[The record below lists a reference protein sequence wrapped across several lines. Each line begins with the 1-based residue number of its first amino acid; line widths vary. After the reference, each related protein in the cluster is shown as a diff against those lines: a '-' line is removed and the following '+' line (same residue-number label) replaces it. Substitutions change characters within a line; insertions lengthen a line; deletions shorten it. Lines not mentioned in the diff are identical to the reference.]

1 VLPVWRIH
9 RHIGM
14 GGDQL
19 VSALAGEDVDDEKGD
34 DIRAAEKALYLGS
47 IESVEPFAGAREL
60 ICDLRDRG
68 RKVVLASSAKEQE
81 RLNRQLLE
89 LLNELRV
96 ALPGVQVLFAF
107 LLAVPFQQRFAEAST
122 FEKHVYVVTLLASAA
137 ATAFLIAPT
146 GYHRLLFQ
154 RGDRPRI
161 IEHGTRM
168 LVAGL
173 VCLALAMTGAVFLIT
188 EFIFST
194 ATAVAIAAGAGAMFF
209 WLWFGQA
216 LARRVRRGT

>member
-1 VLPVWRIH
+1 MTSGPP
-9 RHIGM
+9 
-14 GGDQL
+14 Q
-19 VSALAGEDVDDEKGD
+19 
-34 DIRAAEKALYLGS
+34 
-47 IESVEPFAGAREL
+47 
-60 ICDLRDRG
+60 RG
-68 RKVVLASSAKEQE
+68 REEQD

-107 LLAVPFQQRFAEAST
+107 LLAVPFQQRFSQVST
-122 FEKHVYVVTLLASAA
+122 FERDVYLVTLLASAA

-168 LVAGL
+168 LIIGL
-173 VCLALAMTGAVFLIT
+173 GCLAVAMTGAVYLVT
-188 EFIFST
+188 EFLFST
-194 ATAVAIAAGAGAMFF
+194 ATAVTVGAGAGLVFS

-216 LARRVRRGT
+216 LVRRLRNG

>member
-1 VLPVWRIH
+1 MTSGPP
-9 RHIGM
+9 
-14 GGDQL
+14 Q
-19 VSALAGEDVDDEKGD
+19 
-34 DIRAAEKALYLGS
+34 
-47 IESVEPFAGAREL
+47 
-60 ICDLRDRG
+60 RG
-68 RKVVLASSAKEQE
+68 REEQD

-107 LLAVPFQQRFAEAST
+107 LLAVPFQQRFSQVST
-122 FEKHVYVVTLLASAA
+122 FERDVYLVTLLASAA

-168 LVAGL
+168 LIIGL
-173 VCLALAMTGAVFLIT
+173 VCLAVAMTGAIFLIT
-188 EFIFST
+188 SFIFSGG
-194 ATAVAIAAGAGAMFF
+194 TAVAVAAGSGAMFF

-216 LARRVRRGT
+216 FARRMRGNH

>member
-1 VLPVWRIH
+1 MATVHAPPER
-9 RHIGM
+9 
-14 GGDQL
+14 DQ
-19 VSALAGEDVDDEKGD
+19 E
-34 DIRAAEKALYLGS
+34 
-47 IESVEPFAGAREL
+47 
-60 ICDLRDRG
+60 
-68 RKVVLASSAKEQE
+68 EQE

-107 LLAVPFQQRFAEAST
+107 LLAVPFQQRFREAT
-122 FEKHVYVVTLLASAA
+122 DFQKYVYLFTLLASATT
-137 ATAFLIAPT
+137 TALLIAPT

-168 LVAGL
+168 LVLGL
-173 VCLALAMTGAVFLIT
+173 VSLALAMTGAVFLVT
-188 EFIFST
+188 DFLFS
-194 ATAVAIAAGAGAMFF
+194 AGTAVAIGAGGAVVFG

-216 LARRVRRGT
+216 LWRRWRNGR

>member
-1 VLPVWRIH
+1 MKSGPPQR
-9 RHIGM
+9 
-14 GGDQL
+14 DQ
-19 VSALAGEDVDDEKGD
+19 E
-34 DIRAAEKALYLGS
+34 
-47 IESVEPFAGAREL
+47 
-60 ICDLRDRG
+60 
-68 RKVVLASSAKEQE
+68 EQD

-107 LLAVPFQQRFAEAST
+107 LLAVPFQQRFSQVST
-122 FEKHVYVVTLLASAA
+122 FERDVYLVTLLASAA
-137 ATAFLIAPT
+137 ATAFLIAPS

-168 LVAGL
+168 LIIGL
-173 VCLALAMTGAVFLIT
+173 VCLAVAMTGAIFLIT
-188 EFIFST
+188 SFIFSGG
-194 ATAVAIAAGAGAMFF
+194 TAVAVAAGSGAMFF

-216 LARRVRRGT
+216 FALRMRGDR